1 MGRWL
6 SFAFLLLFG
15 LTPAQSATLERLSL
29 EDMIGQATAIVR
41 AKVTGSYAV
50 RRGPVIYTYYS
61 IQTSEQLKGPK
72 PSVVAVPGGTLNN
85 LRQTFPG
92 APELKTGDEF
102 VFFLWTGSSG
112 LTQIMGLTQ
121 GLFRISPGGSGEVV
135 ATRPATAELM
145 LERAT
150 GREVKDQTL
159 VMKLGEL
166 RSKIAGQLGPG
177 GAR

>member
-1 MGRWL
+1 MI
-6 SFAFLLLFG
+6 
-15 LTPAQSATLERLSL
+15 AQS
-29 EDMIGQATAIVR
+29 TAIVR
-41 AKVTGSYAV
+41 AKVTGSYAI

-61 IQTSEQLKGPK
+61 IQTTEQLKGPK

-92 APELKTGDEF
+92 APELKAGDEF

-112 LTQIMGLTQ
+112 VTQIMGLTQ
-121 GLFRISPGGSGEVV
+121 GLFRISPSGSGEAV

-145 LERAT
+145 LERGT

-159 VMKLGEL
+159 VMHLTEL
-166 RSKIAGQLGPG
+166 RSKIASQLGPG

>member
-1 MGRWL
+1 M
-6 SFAFLLLFG
+6 
-15 LTPAQSATLERLSL
+15 ERLSL
-29 EDMIGQATAIVR
+29 QDMIAQSTAIVR
-41 AKVTGSYAV
+41 AKVTGSYAA

-72 PSVVAVPGGTLNN
+72 PSVVAVPGGTLNS

-112 LTQIMGLTQ
+112 ITQIMGLTQ
-121 GLFRISPGGSGEVV
+121 GLFRVAPDGSGDPV
-135 ATRPATAELM
+135 ATRPATSELM
-145 LERAT
+145 LDHGT

-159 VMKLGEL
+159 VMNLSEL
-166 RSKIAGQLGPG
+166 RSKIASQLGRG

>member
-1 MGRWL
+1 MGRRF
-6 SFAFLLLFG
+6 SFAFCLLFG
-15 LTPAQSATLERLSL
+15 LTLARSATLERLSL
-29 EDMIGQATAIVR
+29 EDLIAQSTSIVR
-41 AKVTGSYAV
+41 AKVTGSYAI
-50 RRGPVIYTYYS
+50 RRGPVIYTCYS
-61 IQTSEQLKGPK
+61 IQTREQLKGPT

-112 LTQIMGLTQ
+112 ITQIMGLTQ
-121 GLFRISPGGSGEVV
+121 GLFRISPDGSGEAV

-145 LERAT
+145 LERGT

-159 VMKLGEL
+159 VMNLSEI
-166 RSKIAGQLGPG
+166 RSKIASQLGPG
-177 GAR
+177 GTH

>member
-6 SFAFLLLFG
+6 SFAFFLLFG
-15 LTPAQSATLERLSL
+15 LAPARSATLERLSL
-29 EDMIGQATAIVR
+29 EDMIAQSTAIVR
-41 AKVTGSYAV
+41 AKVTGSYAI

-61 IQTSEQLKGPK
+61 LQTSEQLKGPK

-92 APELKTGDEF
+92 APELKNGDEF

-112 LTQIMGLTQ
+112 ITQIMGLTQ
-121 GLFRISPGGSGEVV
+121 GLFRISTAGSGDAV
-135 ATRPATAELM
+135 ATRLATAELM
-145 LERAT
+145 LERGT

-159 VMKLGEL
+159 VLNLSEL
-166 RSKIAGQLGPG
+166 RSKIASQLGPG
-177 GAR
+177 GTR